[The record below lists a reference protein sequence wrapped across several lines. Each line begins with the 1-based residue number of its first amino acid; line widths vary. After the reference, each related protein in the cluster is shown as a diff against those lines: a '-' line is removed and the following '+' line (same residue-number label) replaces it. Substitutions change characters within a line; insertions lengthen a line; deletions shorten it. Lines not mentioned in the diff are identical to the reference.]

1 MSPPAQDPESARR
14 ARARARKAAEK
25 RRRAAA
31 SSSDSSSSV
40 GESSAASS
48 PSKSAS
54 ASAEAERSAEPGAGS
69 QTAPATSRRRKNP
82 RPRARRRVL
91 APETDTESSDGAGR
105 APFRVVLR
113 FAKPSAERGGAG
125 AGGADSPYLLLPHA
139 GQPFGATDAVGDPAA
154 ADGGAADRADGAD
167 GAAGAAADGA
177 DGADAAAGADGGA
190 NDMNGILLSSIM
202 SALFPGMLS
211 HRRTPPLERP
221 YAPQVAEPDARSAG
235 PPATAATAAATSV
248 PAAAQTASARA
259 ASRASLAARA
269 KRCNGYGASLT
280 KEERAYFFGLS
291 EDEKLGIM
299 DREDALLAAKAETHR
314 TPMRFKIL
322 ASDMSDPVKL
332 IVLSKLEQFQGMRE
346 GMGEYYKYGAWI
358 NAVAR
363 LPLGRYHPLPVAA
376 GDPVPRI
383 AEYLQKVRATLDAT
397 VYGHAEAKDQILR
410 ILAQWVSKPG
420 SRGNCIG
427 IQGPPGCGKTQLI
440 KHGLC
445 KALGLPF
452 GFVALG
458 GASDG
463 SFLEGHG
470 FTYEGSTYGKIAE
483 VLMKAQVMNPVLFFD
498 ELDKVSQTQ
507 RGEEVVGI
515 LTHLTDATQN
525 ERFNDRY
532 FAEIDLNLSKCLTV
546 FTYNDPAQ
554 VNPILKDRM
563 ITIHVSGYSAAEKV
577 RIARDHLL
585 PEILGEYALTPEDVV
600 FPARILEDLVGRV
613 ETEEGVR
620 NLRRA
625 LEAIVGW
632 LNMRRYVADPPDG
645 ATIAFPVTVAD
656 AHVSEY
662 FAKSS
667 AHAGPGAIRA
677 ELLKTM
683 YV

>member
-1 MSPPAQDPESARR
+1 MSPPAADPERARR
-14 ARARARKAAEK
+14 ARARREAQK

-40 GESSAASS
+40 GDSAAASS
-48 PSKSAS
+48 PSKSGTAAGAEGES
-54 ASAEAERSAEPGAGS
+54 AP
-69 QTAPATSRRRKNP
+69 PAARRRKNP

-91 APETDTESSDGAGR
+91 APESGTESSDGGEP
-105 APFRVVLR
+105 PFRIVLR
-113 FAKPSAERGGAG
+113 FGKPGAG
-125 AGGADSPYLLLPHA
+125 AGAGADSRPHSPYLLIPHA
-139 GQPFGATDAVGDPAA
+139 GQPFGAVAA
-154 ADGGAADRADGAD
+154 APGHGTAEAGGGAAEADGADGAD
-167 GAAGAAADGA
+167 GAAGAN
-177 DGADAAAGADGGA
+177 GADAVL
-190 NDMNGILLSSIM
+190 NEMNGILLGSIM
-202 SALFPGMLS
+202 SALFPGMVS
-211 HRRTPPLERP
+211 QRRTPPLERP
-221 YAPQVAEPDARSAG
+221 YAPQAAEPDAKSAAAESAAA
-235 PPATAATAAATSV
+235 PAT
-248 PAAAQTASARA
+248 AAAQTASARA

-269 KRCNGYGASLT
+269 KRSNGYAASLT
-280 KEERAYFFGLS
+280 KEEKAYFFRLS

-299 DREDALLAAKAETHR
+299 DREDALLAAKAETQR

-322 ASDMSDPVKL
+322 TSEMSDPVKL

-358 NAVAR
+358 NAIAR

-376 GDPVPRI
+376 GDAVPRI
-383 AEYLQKVRATLDAT
+383 AAYLQKVRATLDAT

-410 ILAQWVSKPG
+410 ILAQWISKPG

-546 FTYNDPAQ
+546 FTYNDPAL
-554 VNPILKDRM
+554 VNRVLKDRM
-563 ITIHVSGYSAAEKV
+563 ITIHVTGYSAAEKV

-585 PEILGEYALTPEDVV
+585 PEILGDYALTPEDVV
-600 FPARILEDLVGRV
+600 FPTRILEDLVGRV
-613 ETEEGVR
+613 EAEEGVR

-645 ATIAFPVTVAD
+645 EPIAFPVAVAD

-667 AHAGPGAIRA
+667 AHTGPGAMRA

>member
-1 MSPPAQDPESARR
+1 MHQPAESG
-14 ARARARKAAEK
+14 
-25 RRRAAA
+25 
-31 SSSDSSSSV
+31 S
-40 GESSAASS
+40 
-48 PSKSAS
+48 
-54 ASAEAERSAEPGAGS
+54 EPGSGPGS
-69 QTAPATSRRRKNP
+69 APGS
-82 RPRARRRVL
+82 RPR
-91 APETDTESSDGAGR
+91 
-105 APFRVVLR
+105 
-113 FAKPSAERGGAG
+113 
-125 AGGADSPYLLLPHA
+125 SPYLLIPHT
-139 GQPFGATDAVGDPAA
+139 GQLFGAVEAGGGGGGGEHA
-154 ADGGAADRADGAD
+154 ADDGAPAENKD
-167 GAAGAAADGA
+167 VSG
-177 DGADAAAGADGGA
+177 
-190 NDMNGILLSSIM
+190 MLLGSIM
-202 SALFPGMLS
+202 SALFPGMLAQ
-211 HRRTPPLERP
+211 RRTPPLERP
-221 YAPQVAEPDARSAG
+221 YPPQTAESEAKSAG
-235 PPATAATAAATSV
+235 AGAGAPAFATGAATA
-248 PAAAQTASARA
+248 PAAGGAAPARA
-259 ASRASLAARA
+259 ASRASLVART
-269 KRCNGYGASLT
+269 KRFNGYAASLT
-280 KEERAYFFGLS
+280 KEERTYFFGLA
-291 EDEKLGIM
+291 EDEKLSIL
-299 DREDALLAAKAETHR
+299 DREDALLAAKAETQR

-322 ASDMSDPVKL
+322 GSEMSDPVKL

-358 NAVAR
+358 NAIAR

-383 AEYLQKVRATLDAT
+383 AAYLQKVRATLDAT

-410 ILAQWVSKPG
+410 ILSQWVSKPG

-507 RGEEVVGI
+507 RGDEVVGI

-546 FTYNDPAQ
+546 FTYNDPAL
-554 VNPILKDRM
+554 VNRVLKDRM
-563 ITIHVSGYSAAEKV
+563 ITIHVTGYSAAEKV

-600 FPARILEDLVGRV
+600 FPTRILEDLVGRV

-632 LNMRRYVADPPDG
+632 LNMRRYVADAPGADG
-645 ATIAFPVTVAD
+645 APIAFPVTVAD
-656 AHVSEY
+656 AHVAEY

-667 AHAGPGAIRA
+667 AHAGPGAMRA

>member
-1 MSPPAQDPESARR
+1 VRSVSSPPSTDGAG
-14 ARARARKAAEK
+14 
-25 RRRAAA
+25 AAA
-31 SSSDSSSSV
+31 S
-40 GESSAASS
+40 ETAA
-48 PSKSAS
+48 
-54 ASAEAERSAEPGAGS
+54 AG
-69 QTAPATSRRRKNP
+69 RVHRRKSG
-82 RPRARRRVL
+82 RPRARRRT
-91 APETDTESSDGAGR
+91 AQQESSGRANCADRADRDDAGAEVDSGEHSLGR
-105 APFRVVLR
+105 APFRIVLR
-113 FAKPSAERGGAG
+113 FAKPSAEHAGGGGALADG
-125 AGGADSPYLLLPHA
+125 AASRPQSPFLLFPNL
-139 GQPFGATDAVGDPAA
+139 GQPFGEIGFPND
-154 ADGGAADRADGAD
+154 D
-167 GAAGAAADGA
+167 GAAGAEDGDGDGAAERMGA
-177 DGADAAAGADGGA
+177 DGAEAAEGGA
-190 NDMNGILLSSIM
+190 PFGSFISALLSSMI
-202 SALFPGMLS
+202 AQ
-211 HRRTPPLERP
+211 RRTPPLERP
-221 YAPQVAEPDARSAG
+221 YPPPPPAETAEAAAEPASA
-235 PPATAATAAATSV
+235 AAAATA
-248 PAAAQTASARA
+248 PAAARTVSRA
-259 ASRASLAARA
+259 AQIARTKRASSYA
-269 KRCNGYGASLT
+269 ASLT
-280 KEERAYFFGLS
+280 REEKVYFNQLAEEARVS
-291 EDEKLGIM
+291 IM
-299 DREDALLAAKAETHR
+299 DREDALLATKAETQR

-322 ASDMSDPVKL
+322 TSDMSDAVKL
-332 IVLSKLEQFQGMRE
+332 IVLSKLEHFQGMRE
-346 GMGEYYKYGAWI
+346 GMGEYFKYSAWL

-376 GDPVPRI
+376 GSDGVGKI
-383 AEYLQKVRATLDAT
+383 AKYLQGVRATLDAT
-397 VYGHAEAKDQILR
+397 VYGHAEAKDQIMR

-563 ITIHVSGYSAAEKV
+563 ITIHVSGYTAAEKV

-585 PEILGEYALTPEDVV
+585 PEILGEYALSPDDVR
-600 FPARILEDLVGRV
+600 FSHRILEDLVGRV
-613 ETEEGVR
+613 EAEEGVR

-632 LNMRRYVADPPDG
+632 LNMQRYLPAEPGG
-645 ATIAFPVTVAD
+645 APVAFPVAVAD
-656 AHVSEY
+656 SHVSGY

-667 AHAGPGAIRA
+667 AHTGPGAMRA

>member
-1 MSPPAQDPESARR
+1 M
-14 ARARARKAAEK
+14 
-25 RRRAAA
+25 
-31 SSSDSSSSV
+31 
-40 GESSAASS
+40 
-48 PSKSAS
+48 
-54 ASAEAERSAEPGAGS
+54 
-69 QTAPATSRRRKNP
+69 
-82 RPRARRRVL
+82 
-91 APETDTESSDGAGR
+91 
-105 APFRVVLR
+105 LR
-113 FAKPSAERGGAG
+113 FAKPSAEH
-125 AGGADSPYLLLPHA
+125 AGGGGVGALADGPASRPQSPFLLFPNL
-139 GQPFGATDAVGDPAA
+139 GQPFGEIGFPNDDALGAGA
-154 ADGGAADRADGAD
+154 ADGVGEGIGEEEGEGD
-167 GAAGAAADGA
+167 AAGRMAAES
-177 DGADAAAGADGGA
+177 ADAGDAPFG
-190 NDMNGILLSSIM
+190 NFISVLLSS
-202 SALFPGMLS
+202 MLTQ
-211 HRRTPPLERP
+211 RRTPPLERP
-221 YAPQVAEPDARSAG
+221 YPPPPPLPIGNADEPNAGAPGTLPSQQARAVATGAS
-235 PPATAATAAATSV
+235 AATGAAVRTVSR
-248 PAAAQTASARA
+248 AAQIARTK
-259 ASRASLAARA
+259 RANSYA
-269 KRCNGYGASLT
+269 ASLT
-280 KEERAYFFGLS
+280 KEERAYFHQLA
-291 EDEKLGIM
+291 EDARVSIM
-299 DREDALLAAKAETHR
+299 DREDALLAAKAETQR

-322 ASDMSDPVKL
+322 ESDMSDPVKL

-346 GMGEYYKYGAWI
+346 GMGEYFKYSAWL
-358 NAVAR
+358 NAIAR

-376 GDPVPRI
+376 GDGVDKI
-383 AEYLQKVRATLDAT
+383 AAYLQGVRATLDAT
-397 VYGHAEAKDQILR
+397 VYAHAEAKDQIMR
-410 ILAQWVSKPG
+410 ILSQWVSKPG

-470 FTYEGSTYGKIAE
+470 FTYEGSTYGKISE

-563 ITIHVSGYSAAEKV
+563 ITIHVSGYTAAEKV

-585 PEILGEYALTPEDVV
+585 PEILGEYALTTDDVH
-600 FPARILEDLVGRV
+600 FSHRILEDLVSRV
-613 ETEEGVR
+613 EAEEGVR

-632 LNMRRYVADPPDG
+632 LNMQRYLPAEPGG
-645 ATIAFPVTVAD
+645 AHVSFPVTVAD
-656 AHVSEY
+656 SHVAEY

-667 AHAGPGAIRA
+667 AHTGPGAMRA

>member
-1 MSPPAQDPESARR
+1 MSPPAADPERARR
-14 ARARARKAAEK
+14 ARARREAQK

-40 GESSAASS
+40 GDSAAASS

-54 ASAEAERSAEPGAGS
+54 ASANANAGAEGESAP
-69 QTAPATSRRRKNP
+69 PAARRRKNP

-91 APETDTESSDGAGR
+91 APESGTESSDGGEP
-105 APFRVVLR
+105 PFRIVLR
-113 FAKPSAERGGAG
+113 FGKPGAG
-125 AGGADSPYLLLPHA
+125 AGAGADSRPHSPYLLIPHA
-139 GQPFGATDAVGDPAA
+139 GQPFGAVAA
-154 ADGGAADRADGAD
+154 APGHGTAEAGGGAAEADGAD
-167 GAAGAAADGA
+167 GAAGAN
-177 DGADAAAGADGGA
+177 GADAVL
-190 NDMNGILLSSIM
+190 NEMNGILLGSIM
-202 SALFPGMLS
+202 SALFPGMVS
-211 HRRTPPLERP
+211 QRRTPPLERP
-221 YAPQVAEPDARSAG
+221 YAPQAAEPDAKSAAAESAAA
-235 PPATAATAAATSV
+235 PAT
-248 PAAAQTASARA
+248 AAAQTASARA

-269 KRCNGYGASLT
+269 KRSNGYAASLT
-280 KEERAYFFGLS
+280 KEEKAYFFRLS

-299 DREDALLAAKAETHR
+299 DREDALLAAKAETQR

-322 ASDMSDPVKL
+322 TSEMSDPVKL

-358 NAVAR
+358 NAIAR

-376 GDPVPRI
+376 GDAVPRI
-383 AEYLQKVRATLDAT
+383 AAYLQKVRATLDAT

-410 ILAQWVSKPG
+410 ILAQWISKPG

-546 FTYNDPAQ
+546 FTYNDPEL
-554 VNPILKDRM
+554 VNRVLKDRM
-563 ITIHVSGYSAAEKV
+563 ITIHVAGYSAAEKV

-585 PEILGEYALTPEDVV
+585 PEILGDYALTPEDVV
-600 FPARILEDLVGRV
+600 FPTRILEDLVGRV
-613 ETEEGVR
+613 EAEEGVR

-625 LEAIVGW
+625 LEAIVGR

-645 ATIAFPVTVAD
+645 ATIAFPVAVAD
-656 AHVSEY
+656 SHVAEY

-667 AHAGPGAIRA
+667 AHTGPGAMRA